1 MSDERAFDIV
11 GLGLATMDILTVVPH
26 LPGPDD
32 VYAVHDIVLQGG
44 GPAAT
49 ALVAASRLGATT
61 SYVGVIGAGRWG
73 RATRDEFERYGVDT
87 SQARFSTEGDQSLS
101 VILVDESSG
110 RRSILYRPGNLPALA
125 AEEVPASLI
134 QRARALHLDGV
145 YPAAARRAAEIAREA
160 GVTVSFDGGAGE
172 KWPGIEE
179 ILPLVD
185 LLVVA
190 RDFAQ
195 RYTGYDEP
203 LQAGPALLKAYGPQ
217 QVVITDGER
226 GAWFWDEEHY
236 GNRRLHQP
244 AFTVD
249 VVDTTGAGDV
259 FHGAYIYAYLQEW
272 SPRRCL
278 AFASATAALK
288 CRRIG
293 GRAGIPTRD
302 EVEQFVAQALAPD
315 NEEESNDSN

>member
-1 MSDERAFDIV
+1 MNENAFDIV
-11 GLGLATMDILTVVPH
+11 GLGLATMDILTVVPR
-26 LPGPDD
+26 LPQPDD
-32 VYAVHDIVLQGG
+32 VYAARDIVLQGG

-87 SQARFSTEGDQSLS
+87 SQARFSSEGDQSLS
-101 VILVDESSG
+101 VILVDEASG
-110 RRSILYRPGNLPALA
+110 RRSILYRPGNLPDLA

-134 QRARALHLDGV
+134 QRAGALHMDGV

-190 RDFAQ
+190 RDFAR
-195 RYTGYDEP
+195 RYTGHDDP
-203 LQAGPALLKAYGPQ
+203 RQAGPALLEGYGPQ
-217 QVVITDGER
+217 QVVITDGVR
-226 GAWFWDEEHY
+226 GAWFWDEAHY

-244 AFTVD
+244 AFAVD

-259 FHGAYIYAYLQEW
+259 FHGAYLYAYLQQW
-272 SPRRCL
+272 SPRRRL

-302 EVEQFVAQALAPD
+302 EVEQFVANAPAPVD
-315 NEEESNDSN
+315 EEETDDSH